1 MTNCQSCGM
10 PMNAPADFGAGKTDN
25 LYCRYCTD
33 ATGNLLP
40 KEVVR
45 QNMIQFYTQ
54 TVGKT
59 PEEATVEVDK
69 IMGTMMA
76 WKIQPSEPV
85 APSEPAQPVT
95 PVAPA
100 SPQGEPIISEPLV
113 SEVAPVPPALPLGGP
128 VITPAKPED
137 KPQ

>member
-1 MTNCQSCGM
+1 M
-10 PMNAPADFGAGKTDN
+10 PMNAPADFGGGKTDN

-59 PEEATVEVDK
+59 SEEAMVEVDK
-69 IMGTMMA
+69 IMGTMPA
-76 WKIQPSEPV
+76 WKIQPSPVMPASPVVSEPV
-85 APSEPAQPVT
+85 APIAPAEPIASEP
-95 PVAPA
+95 
-100 SPQGEPIISEPLV
+100 
-113 SEVAPVPPALPLGGP
+113 
-128 VITPAKPED
+128 D

>member
-1 MTNCQSCGM
+1 MINCQSCGM
-10 PMNAPADFGAGKTDN
+10 PMNAPTDFGGGKTDN

-69 IMGTMMA
+69 IMGTMTA
-76 WKIQPSEPV
+76 WKIQASPVVPSEPV
-85 APSEPAQPVT
+85 QPVT
-95 PVAPA
+95 PIVPVSSEPLPPVQPPA
-100 SPQGEPIISEPLV
+100 SEPLV
-113 SEVAPVPPALPLGGP
+113 SP
-128 VITPAKPED
+128 D

>member
-10 PMNAPADFGAGKTDN
+10 PMNAPADFGGGKTDN

-59 PEEATVEVDK
+59 SEEAMVEVDK
-69 IMGTMMA
+69 IMGTMPA
-76 WKIQPSEPV
+76 WKIQPSPV
-85 APSEPAQPVT
+85 M
-95 PVAPA
+95 
-100 SPQGEPIISEPLV
+100 
-113 SEVAPVPPALPLGGP
+113 P
-128 VITPAKPED
+128 VINP
-137 KPQ
+137 